1 MVSEKI
7 GAQMIIDLTFLEQ
20 LSLVS
25 VRVTQL
31 QEYFLMSRK
40 PSTKYGMMAFSLS

>member
-1 MVSEKI
+1 
-7 GAQMIIDLTFLEQ
+7 MITDLTFLKQ

-40 PSTKYGMMAFSLS
+40 PSIKYGMMAFSLS

>member
-1 MVSEKI
+1 
-7 GAQMIIDLTFLEQ
+7 MITDLTFLKQ

-40 PSTKYGMMAFSLS
+40 PSTKHGMMVFFLS